1 VPRTLRIEVP
11 TDVKPLP
18 REGRGFFHGSL
29 IRSGSGSTYRSQAMP
44 IELPNA
50 ETTTTSQPNHHNEAT
65 LFPLGQVVAT
75 PGALEHC
82 EKCNVSPLSLIGRH
96 HHGDWG
102 DLCADDLAANE
113 SALFAGG
120 RLLSSYR
127 VADER
132 LYVITEWNRS
142 ATTLLKASEY

>member
-1 VPRTLRIEVP
+1 M
-11 TDVKPLP
+11 
-18 REGRGFFHGSL
+18 S
-29 IRSGSGSTYRSQAMP
+29 

-50 ETTTTSQPNHHNEAT
+50 EGTNSSQPNHHNEAA
-65 LFPLGQVVAT
+65 LFPLGRVVAT
-75 PGALEHC
+75 PGALEQC

-102 DLCADDLAANE
+102 NLCADDLAANE

-120 RLLSSYR
+120 RLLSAY
-127 VADER
+127 VMAGTK
-132 LYVITEWNRS
+132 LYVITEWDRS